1 MDLRSLR
8 YFVATVEAGTVSGA
22 AQRCHIA
29 QPSISNAILQLESE
43 FNKTLFVRQAK
54 GVVPTEAGLKFYQQA
69 KALLTHAD
77 EMRRH
82 LLQPETQ
89 ERVSLYVPPTVSSA
103 WLADWWQTLQSVA
116 STYQW
121 VMVNDI
127 EAADVQLQVVTA
139 PQESR
144 YFIPLQEQ
152 TYHLLCHAGNPL
164 CFERQISFEQLLP
177 QPFIERRYCE
187 LREVFMQ
194 FQSRS
199 ATALNIV
206 AQVDNEDWALALVSA
221 GVGVTFAPLGPQKL
235 PENVAAVPLTRIAG
249 VALVTRTLGLRVPL
263 HHPQEDS
270 LLALCRQLAT
280 ASTAV

>member
-22 AQRCHIA
+22 ALRCHIA

-89 ERVSLYVPPTVSSA
+89 ERVSLYVPPTVSSV
-103 WLADWWQTLQSVA
+103 WLADWWQTLLRVA
-116 STYQW
+116 SAYQW
-121 VMVNDI
+121 VMVNDV

-139 PQESR
+139 PQETR
-144 YFIPLQEQ
+144 YFVALQEQ
-152 TYHLLCHAGNPL
+152 SYHLLCHTGNPL
-164 CFERQISFEQLLP
+164 CFERHISFEQLLA

-199 ATALNIV
+199 GTALNIV

-221 GVGVTFAPLGPQKL
+221 GVGVTFAPLGPQSL
-235 PENVAAVPLTRIAG
+235 SENVAALPLTRITG
-249 VALVTRTLGLRVPL
+249 VAPVTRTLGLRVPM
-263 HHPQEDS
+263 HHPQEDK
-270 LLALCRQLAT
+270 LMALCRQLAT
-280 ASTAV
+280 ASTAI